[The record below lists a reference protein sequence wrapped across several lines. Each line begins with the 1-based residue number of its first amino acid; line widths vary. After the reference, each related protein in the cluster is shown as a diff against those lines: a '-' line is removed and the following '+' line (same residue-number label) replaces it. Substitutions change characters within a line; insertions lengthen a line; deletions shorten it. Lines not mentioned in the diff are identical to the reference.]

1 MTLSVLFLGGT
12 GVISNEAVRL
22 SVHRG
27 HDVTVLNRG
36 SASLRGTP
44 AGAKSLVADVRD
56 GAAMRAVLGDLRFDV
71 VVDFLAFTP
80 RHIEQDIELFAGR
93 TGQFVFISSASAY
106 QKPPQRLPVT
116 ESTPLRNPHWQ
127 YSRDKIACED
137 LLVAAYRESGF
148 PATIVRPSH
157 TYDRTSVPLAGG
169 WTDIARLRRGAPV
182 VLHDHGASLWAL
194 THARDFAVGIVGL
207 FGNRQAV
214 GDAIHITSDE
224 ILSWTTITH
233 LLADAA
239 GVEPNIVHVT
249 SDAIAAADPELGA
262 GFLGDRSH
270 SMVFDNSKIRSL
282 VPEFAPATR
291 FADGAREIIDWFDAN
306 PRQQV
311 VDARLDALF
320 DRLVVES
327 WHPGR
332 GVERVVR
339 S

>member
-1 MTLSVLFLGGT
+1 MTLSVLFIGGT

-22 SVHRG
+22 SVRRG

-36 SASLRGTP
+36 TTSLRGTP
-44 AGAKSLVADVRD
+44 AGATSLVADVRD
-56 GAAMRAVLGDLRFDV
+56 AAAVRAAVGGLRFDV

-80 RHIEQDIELFAGR
+80 QHIERDIELFTGR

-106 QKPPQRLPVT
+106 QKPPRRLPLT
-116 ESTPLRNPHWQ
+116 ESTPLRNPYWQ

-137 LLVAAYRESGF
+137 RLVAAYRETGF
-148 PATIVRPSH
+148 PVTIVRPSH

-194 THARDFAVGIVGL
+194 THARDFAVGLVGL
-207 FGNRQAV
+207 LGNGQTV

-224 ILSWTTITH
+224 ILSWATITH

-239 GVEPNIVHVT
+239 GVEPHVVHVT
-249 SDAIAAADPELGA
+249 SDAIAAADADLGA

-270 SMVFDNSKIRSL
+270 SLVFDNSKIRSL

-306 PRQQV
+306 PQHQI
-311 VDARLDALF
+311 VDGRLDALF
-320 DRLVVES
+320 DRLAASAVA
-327 WHPGR
+327 
-332 GVERVVR
+332 
-339 S
+339 

>member
-12 GVISNEAVRL
+12 GVISTEAVRL
-22 SVHRG
+22 SVRRG

-36 SASLRGTP
+36 STSLRGTP
-44 AGAKSLVADVRD
+44 TGAKSLVADVRD
-56 GAAMRAVLGDLRFDV
+56 RVAMRAAVGDLRFDV

-80 RHIEQDIELFAGR
+80 QHIEQDIELFAGR

-106 QKPPQRLPVT
+106 QKPPRRLPLT
-116 ESTPLRNPHWQ
+116 ESTPLRNPYLQ

-137 LLVAAYRESGF
+137 RLVVAYRESGF
-148 PATIVRPSH
+148 PVTIVRPSH

-194 THARDFAVGIVGL
+194 THARDFAVGLVGL
-207 FGNRQAV
+207 FGNGQAQ
-214 GDAIHITSDE
+214 GEAIHITSDE
-224 ILSWTTITH
+224 ILSWTAITH

-239 GVEPNIVHVT
+239 GVEPRIAHVS

-270 SMVFDNSKIRSL
+270 SLVFDNTKIRSF

-291 FADGAREIIDWFDAN
+291 FADGAREIIDWYDAN
-306 PRQQV
+306 PGHQI

-320 DRLVVES
+320 DRLAAS
-327 WHPGR
+327 A
-332 GVERVVR
+332 